1 MIPTSPDFRP
11 EPPPAVPVL
20 EYLDVC
26 GYGGMSVVWRAH
38 HRVLDRILAVKVL
51 DREFSQSKEDVEQFM
66 TEGRT
71 MAFLNHPG
79 IVHGYGVLETE
90 GRYLYMMDYVKGYSV
105 GNFLKRKTRL
115 QEVDARIVLLSVAEA
130 LDYAWSNF
138 RIIHCDLKPD
148 NLMICVDGSVKI
160 TDLGL
165 AHEVTA
171 QDTAIPLGAE
181 VDIEG
186 TPAYMSP
193 EQIRGDALDCRSDI
207 YSLGA
212 TLYHLIT
219 GRVLFAGYSSDD
231 SIRAHINPDCRAP
244 DPRQYAPATSSGFAN
259 LLANMLV
266 KNRDERFTSWKELL
280 AAADELEA
288 GKPIS
293 PPLGVSSIAVR
304 QDPTT

>member
-1 MIPTSPDFRP
+1 M
-11 EPPPAVPVL
+11 L

-90 GRYLYMMDYVKGYSV
+90 GRYLYMMDYIKGYSV
-105 GNFLKRKTRL
+105 GAFLKRKTRL

-130 LDYAWSNF
+130 LDYAWTNF
-138 RIIHCDLKPD
+138 RTIHCDLKPD
-148 NLMICVDGSVKI
+148 NLMISVDGSVKI
-160 TDLGL
+160 ADLGL

-171 QDTAIPLGAE
+171 QDAAIPLDTE

-193 EQIRGDALDCRSDI
+193 EQIRCEALDCRSDI

-212 TLYHLIT
+212 TIYHLIT

-231 SIRAHINPDCRAP
+231 SIRAHVSPECQAP
-244 DPRQYAPATSSGFAN
+244 DPRQYAPATTPGFAN
-259 LLANMLV
+259 LLAHMLI
-266 KNRDERFTSWKELL
+266 KDRDERFSSWKELL
-280 AAADELEA
+280 VLADDLEA
-288 GKPIS
+288 GRPI
-293 PPLGVSSIAVR
+293 PPPTGISSIAIQR
-304 QDPTT
+304 EPTA

>member
-11 EPPPAVPVL
+11 DPPPAVPVL
-20 EYLDVC
+20 EYLNVC

-38 HRVLDRILAVKVL
+38 HRVLNRILAVKVL
-51 DREFSQSKEDVEQFM
+51 DKEYSQSPADVEQFM

-79 IVHGYGVLETE
+79 IVHGYGVLEAE
-90 GRYLYMMDYVKGYSV
+90 GRYLYLMDYVEGYSV
-105 GNFLKRKTRL
+105 GALLKRKTRL

-130 LDYAWSNF
+130 LDYAWNNF
-138 RIIHCDLKPD
+138 RTIHCDIKPD

-160 TDLGL
+160 ADLGL
-165 AHEVTA
+165 AHEVTE
-171 QDTAIPLGAE
+171 QDAAIPLGTE

-193 EQIRGDALDCRSDI
+193 EQIRCDALDCRSDI

-231 SIRAHINPDCRAP
+231 SIRAHVSLEAQAP
-244 DPRQYAPATSSGFAN
+244 DPRKYAPATTPGFAN

-266 KNRDERFTSWKELL
+266 KNRDERFSSWKEVL

-288 GKPIS
+288 GNTI
-293 PPLGVSSIAVR
+293 PPPYGISSIAV
-304 QDPTT
+304 QESAT